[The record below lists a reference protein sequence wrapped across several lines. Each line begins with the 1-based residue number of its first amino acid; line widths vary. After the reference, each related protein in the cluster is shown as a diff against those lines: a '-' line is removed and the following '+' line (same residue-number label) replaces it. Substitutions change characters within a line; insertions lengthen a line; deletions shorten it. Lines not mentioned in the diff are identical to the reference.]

1 MLGFSGEL
9 YLCYSV
15 GLILVCRGVALAFY
29 SNILIELSLI
39 EALLIA
45 QPTSSSG

>member
-15 GLILVCRGVALAFY
+15 GLILVRRGVALAFY
-29 SNILIELSLI
+29 SNILIKISLTK
-39 EALLIA
+39 ALLVA